1 MTAKIAIEAA
11 LTGHLVFA
19 TMHTNNAIESLT
31 RLIEIGIEPYLVA
44 PSLVGILAQRLV
56 RKIRKG
62 SYAKYAT
69 TVRKNIGSIPLLET
83 ACFIIKKNETYFSI
97 EAKAAQIVIIPD
109 IQAGWP
115 FMKFLLPVKR

>member
-69 TVRKNIGSIPLLET
+69 TVTQVRQPI
-83 ACFIIKKNETYFSI
+83 
-97 EAKAAQIVIIPD
+97 
-109 IQAGWP
+109 
-115 FMKFLLPVKR
+115 